1 MKKRLFIL
9 LTIVL
14 CAASALYGQ
23 DKSIWYYRDHKDEIL
38 ADAQELYKRGDYD
51 RSLILCDWHLQL
63 LGEEHPEYPKMDKL
77 RSDIQV
83 CKDLVDDINYY
94 LRGKEMEQAKQA
106 GQALSLVNPDD
117 PRLKALGIT
126 PPKQKPAIL
135 ANNTASEDSQ
145 KQGGKTVSEIVAE
158 RSKQMQKAEEKA
170 EPKPEPKV
178 EPKPEPK
185 KEAPKQEVKPQPQPQ
200 PKVEPKSEPKKEA
213 PEQEVKP
220 EPQPKPEPK
229 PEPKSQPAPKK
240 QQLKLDTDPAPAP
253 PVKKDTRPEQARD
266 DFAYSEREGS
276 RVRVPVLVGA
286 TFLPFDG
293 KSTTA
298 IGVGVGALNIL
309 GTLGLEVMVYP
320 FGVLDMPGSSNS
332 ASASVANDFKYF
344 AADVRAD
351 LRVFKWLYL
360 FGGPGIYSCT
370 NKYVDSTTRFKNS
383 TSGIYASVG
392 GKLILGGFTIN
403 AGVAWFFK
411 DTQVWGYKDVKST
424 GISYKDFTA
433 VTVIPNG
440 VNFQLGIGYSF

>member
-94 LRGKEMEQAKQA
+94 LRGKEIEQAKQA

-158 RSKQMQKAEEKA
+158 RSKQMQKADEKA
-170 EPKPEPKV
+170 

-200 PKVEPKSEPKKEA
+200 PQTQPQPKKEA
-213 PEQEVKP
+213 PKQEVKP
-220 EPQPKPEPK
+220 QPQPQSQPQP
-229 PEPKSQPAPKK
+229 QPAPKK
-240 QQLKLDTDPAPAP
+240 QKMKLETDPAPAP
-253 PVKKDTRPEQARD
+253 PVKKDTRPVPAKE
-266 DFAYSEREGS
+266 DFANSEREES

-286 TFLPFDG
+286 TFLPLDG
-293 KSTTA
+293 KSTLA
-298 IGVGVGALNIL
+298 PGIGIGALNIL
-309 GTLGLEVMVYP
+309 GTVGLEAMVYP
-320 FGVLDMPGSSNS
+320 FGALDMAGKSKS
-332 ASASVANDFKYF
+332 ASASSANNFQYF
-344 AADVRAD
+344 AIDARATI
-351 LRVFKWLYL
+351 RVFKWLYL

-370 NKYVDSTTRFKNS
+370 NKDFVSTTRFKNS

-392 GKLILGGFTIN
+392 GKLILGGFTVN
-403 AGVAWFFK
+403 AGVAWFTK

-433 VTVIPNG
+433 VTVIPKG